1 MTHKFN
7 LPDCQTPRDE
17 ILGATT
23 PGSGG
28 RVKGGT
34 EARAFKRAS
43 RSILDA
49 TDDAIQ
55 SNGVSS
61 RCPTTSRMARQAK
74 CNRLKTTAQ
83 IFMSKPS
90 DKQKAV
96 KPVQDKAVDYDK
108 VLSGVVELLDAAR
121 RASARV
127 VNSLM
132 TATYWEIGR
141 RIVEHEQAG
150 KERAAYGAELLT
162 RLSADLTKRFG
173 RGFSVDNLERA
184 RKFFLTFASAK
195 KSATSLRI
203 SASSAPAPI
212 SATALRKSP
221 SGEVADQLRAI
232 AERFPLPWSHYT
244 RLLRLRS
251 AYAVEFYHTEAVRGG
266 WTVKQ
271 LERQMNSQFY
281 ERIALS
287 RNKAGMLVK
296 GQRQLPEDTV
306 TADDEI
312 RNPFLLEFLGLKDEY
327 SESDLEEALILHL
340 EKFLLE
346 LGNDFTFV
354 GRQRRLRIGH
364 EWFRVDLLLFHRRLR
379 CLVIIDLKI
388 GALVHS
394 DIGQMNLYCNYARA
408 HWTHPDEHPPVGLI
422 LCTQQ
427 DEALARY
434 ALDGLHNKM
443 LVREYLTALPA
454 ESELAREVN
463 RARGVL
469 VRQAESRRMARGK

>member
-1 MTHKFN
+1 MLQPFYSTPTLNQPPLPLKIQPRIGMTHKFN

-195 KSATSLRI
+195 KSATSLRV
-203 SASSAPAPI
+203 SASSAPAPRGLPR
-212 SATALRKSP
+212 SRC
-221 SGEVADQLRAI
+221 SGPRQ
-232 AERFPLPWSHYT
+232 
-244 RLLRLRS
+244 
-251 AYAVEFYHTEAVRGG
+251 GG
-266 WTVKQ
+266 
-271 LERQMNSQFY
+271 
-281 ERIALS
+281 
-287 RNKAGMLVK
+287 
-296 GQRQLPEDTV
+296 GQR
-306 TADDEI
+306 
-312 RNPFLLEFLGLKDEY
+312 
-327 SESDLEEALILHL
+327 
-340 EKFLLE
+340 
-346 LGNDFTFV
+346 
-354 GRQRRLRIGH
+354 
-364 EWFRVDLLLFHRRLR
+364 
-379 CLVIIDLKI
+379 C
-388 GALVHS
+388 
-394 DIGQMNLYCNYARA
+394 AR
-408 HWTHPDEHPPVGLI
+408 PRSCG
-422 LCTQQ
+422 
-427 DEALARY
+427 
-434 ALDGLHNKM
+434 
-443 LVREYLTALPA
+443 
-454 ESELAREVN
+454 
-463 RARGVL
+463 
-469 VRQAESRRMARGK
+469 

>member
-1 MTHKFN
+1 
-7 LPDCQTPRDE
+7 
-17 ILGATT
+17 
-23 PGSGG
+23 
-28 RVKGGT
+28 
-34 EARAFKRAS
+34 
-43 RSILDA
+43 
-49 TDDAIQ
+49 
-55 SNGVSS
+55 
-61 RCPTTSRMARQAK
+61 MARQAK
-74 CNRLKTTAQ
+74 CNRLKTTTQ
-83 IFMSKPS
+83 IFMSKTS

-96 KPVQDKAVDYDK
+96 KSVQHKAVDYDK

-184 RKFFLTFASAK
+184 RKFFLTFAAAK
-195 KSATSLRI
+195 KSATVLRI

>member
-1 MTHKFN
+1 
-7 LPDCQTPRDE
+7 
-17 ILGATT
+17 
-23 PGSGG
+23 
-28 RVKGGT
+28 
-34 EARAFKRAS
+34 
-43 RSILDA
+43 
-49 TDDAIQ
+49 
-55 SNGVSS
+55 
-61 RCPTTSRMARQAK
+61 
-74 CNRLKTTAQ
+74 
-83 IFMSKPS
+83 MSKP
-90 DKQKAV
+90 KTGKLIQH
-96 KPVQDKAVDYDK
+96 KPADYEK

-150 KERAAYGAELLT
+150 KERAAYGTELLIL
-162 RLSADLTKRFG
+162 LSADLTNRFG

-184 RKFFLTFASAK
+184 RKFYLTFTSAK
-195 KSATSLRI
+195 KSATPLRI
-203 SASSAPAPI
+203 SAPARLTPI
-212 SATALRKSP
+212 SAMPLRISQ
-221 SGEVADQLRAI
+221 GDEVADRLREI
-232 AERFPLPWSHYT
+232 AARFPLPWSHYT
-244 RLLRLRS
+244 RMLRLRS

-281 ERIALS
+281 ERTALS
-287 RNKAGMLVK
+287 RNKTGMLVK
-296 GQRQLPEDTV
+296 GQRRLPGDKV
-306 TADDEI
+306 SADEEI

-327 SESDLEEALILHL
+327 SESDLEEALIFHL

-346 LGNDFTFV
+346 LGNDFAFV

-388 GALVHS
+388 GALVHA

-408 HWTHPDEHPPVGLI
+408 HWTQPDEHPPVGLI

-434 ALDGLHNKM
+434 ALDGLQNKM
-443 LVREYLTALPA
+443 LVREYLTALPP

-463 RARGVL
+463 RAREVL
-469 VRQAESRRMARGK
+469 VRQAEVRRQARRFH

>member
-1 MTHKFN
+1 MQTHQNQPAVTVPMSKTSDK
-7 LPDCQTPRDE
+7 P
-17 ILGATT
+17 
-23 PGSGG
+23 
-28 RVKGGT
+28 KGPK
-34 EARAFKRAS
+34 A
-43 RSILDA
+43 
-49 TDDAIQ
+49 
-55 SNGVSS
+55 V
-61 RCPTTSRMARQAK
+61 QAK
-74 CNRLKTTAQ
+74 PT
-83 IFMSKPS
+83 
-90 DKQKAV
+90 
-96 KPVQDKAVDYDK
+96 DYSE
-108 VLSGVVELLDAAR
+108 VLAGVVELLDAAR

-141 RIVEHEQAG
+141 RIVEHEQRG
-150 KERAAYGAELLT
+150 KHRAVYGEELLS
-162 RLSADLTKRFG
+162 RLSLDLTRRFG

-184 RKFFLTFASAK
+184 RKFYLTFVTAS
-195 KSATSLRI
+195 KSATPLRI
-203 SASSAPAPI
+203 SESASVAPI

-221 SGEVADQLRAI
+221 AGEMVEQLREI

-281 ERIALS
+281 ERTALS
-287 RNKAGMLVK
+287 RNKAAMLVK
-296 GQRQLPEDTV
+296 GQRRLPEDKL
-306 TADDEI
+306 TADEEI

-327 SESDLEEALILHL
+327 SESDLEEGLILHL
-340 EKFLLE
+340 EKFLME
-346 LGNDFTFV
+346 LGNDFAFV
-354 GRQRRLRIGH
+354 GRQRRLRVGH
-364 EWFRVDLLLFHRRLR
+364 EWYRVDLLLFHRRLR
-379 CLVIIDLKI
+379 CLVIIDLKT
-388 GALVHS
+388 GALDHA

-408 HWTHPDEHPPVGLI
+408 HWTQPDEHPPVGLI

-443 LVREYLTALPA
+443 LVREYLTALPP

-463 RARGVL
+463 RAREVL
-469 VRQAESRRMARGK
+469 VRQVEARRMARRK

>member
-1 MTHKFN
+1 MSLAEQRRKAGKGVQHK
-7 LPDCQTPRDE
+7 PAGYD
-17 ILGATT
+17 
-23 PGSGG
+23 
-28 RVKGGT
+28 
-34 EARAFKRAS
+34 
-43 RSILDA
+43 
-49 TDDAIQ
+49 
-55 SNGVSS
+55 GVL
-61 RCPTTSRMARQAK
+61 A
-74 CNRLKTTAQ
+74 
-83 IFMSKPS
+83 
-90 DKQKAV
+90 
-96 KPVQDKAVDYDK
+96 
-108 VLSGVVELLDAAR
+108 GVVELLDAAR

-127 VNSLM
+127 VDSLM

-141 RIVEHEQAG
+141 RIVDHEQAG
-150 KERAAYGAELLT
+150 KERAAYGEEILT
-162 RLSADLTKRFG
+162 RLSADLKKRFG

-184 RKFFLTFASAK
+184 RKFYLTFASAK
-195 KSATSLRI
+195 RSATALRI

-212 SATALRKSP
+212 SATALRKFQVE
-221 SGEVADQLRAI
+221 EVIEQLRNI
-232 AERFPLPWSHYT
+232 AECFPLPWSHYT

-251 AYAVEFYHTEAVRGG
+251 AYALEFYHTEAVRGG

-281 ERIALS
+281 ERTALS
-287 RNKAGMLVK
+287 QNKAAMLLK
-296 GQRQLPEDTV
+296 GQRRLPQDKV
-306 TADDEI
+306 SADEEI

-327 SESDLEEALILHL
+327 SERDLEEALIRHL

-346 LGNDFTFV
+346 LGNDFAFV

-379 CLVIIDLKI
+379 CVVIVDLKI
-388 GALVHS
+388 GALVHG

-408 HWTHPDEHPPVGLI
+408 HWTQPDEYPPVGLI

-434 ALDGLHNKM
+434 ALGGLHNKM

-463 RARGVL
+463 RARKTL
-469 VRQAESRRMARGK
+469 VRQVEARRVARGKSR

>member
-1 MTHKFN
+1 
-7 LPDCQTPRDE
+7 
-17 ILGATT
+17 
-23 PGSGG
+23 
-28 RVKGGT
+28 
-34 EARAFKRAS
+34 
-43 RSILDA
+43 
-49 TDDAIQ
+49 
-55 SNGVSS
+55 
-61 RCPTTSRMARQAK
+61 
-74 CNRLKTTAQ
+74 
-83 IFMSKPS
+83 MSKPS
-90 DKQKAV
+90 HKRKTG
-96 KPVQDKAVDYDK
+96 KPIQHKPADYDK
-108 VLSGVVELLDAAR
+108 VLFGMVELLDAAR

-141 RIVEHEQAG
+141 RIVEHDQAG
-150 KERAAYGAELLT
+150 KERAAYGAELLIL
-162 RLSADLTKRFG
+162 LSADLTKRFG

-184 RKFFLTFASAK
+184 RKFFLTFTSTQ
-195 KSATSLRI
+195 KSATPLRI
-203 SASSAPAPI
+203 SAPTDLSPI
-212 SATALRKSP
+212 SATALRKSQ
-221 SGEVADQLRAI
+221 GNEMIEWLRDI
-232 AERFPLPWSHYT
+232 AARFPLPWSHYT

-251 AYAVEFYHTEAVRGG
+251 TFQVQFYHTEAVRGG

-281 ERIALS
+281 ERTALS
-287 RNKAGMLVK
+287 RNKGGMLVK
-296 GQRQLPEDTV
+296 GQRRVPEDKV
-306 TADDEI
+306 SADEEI
-312 RNPFLLEFLGLKDEY
+312 RSPFLLEFLGLKDEY

-346 LGNDFTFV
+346 LGNDFAFV

-388 GALVHS
+388 GALVHG

-408 HWTHPDEHPPVGLI
+408 HWTQPDEHPPVGLI
-422 LCTQQ
+422 LCTQK

-434 ALDGLHNKM
+434 ALDGLRNKL

-463 RARGVL
+463 RARAAL
-469 VRQAESRRMARGK
+469 VRHAEMRRMARRK

>member
-1 MTHKFN
+1 MN
-7 LPDCQTPRDE
+7 
-17 ILGATT
+17 
-23 PGSGG
+23 
-28 RVKGGT
+28 
-34 EARAFKRAS
+34 KRS
-43 RSILDA
+43 NKEKTGKRIQQKA
-49 TDDAIQ
+49 TD
-55 SNGVSS
+55 
-61 RCPTTSRMARQAK
+61 
-74 CNRLKTTAQ
+74 
-83 IFMSKPS
+83 
-90 DKQKAV
+90 
-96 KPVQDKAVDYDK
+96 YDT
-108 VLSGVVELLDAAR
+108 VLTGVVELLDAAR
-121 RASARV
+121 RAAARV

-141 RIVEHEQAG
+141 RIIEHEQQG
-150 KERAAYGAELLT
+150 KERAAYGEEILS

-184 RKFFLTFASAK
+184 RKFHLLFPSFK
-195 KSATSLRI
+195 KSATPLRI
-203 SASSAPAPI
+203 SAPSAAGRI
-212 SATALRKSP
+212 SATVLRKSP
-221 SGEVADQLRAI
+221 GEGVIERLGGIAD
-232 AERFPLPWSHYT
+232 RFPLPWSHYT

-251 AYAVEFYHTEAVRGG
+251 AYAVEFYQTEAVRGG

-271 LERQMNSQFY
+271 LERQINSQFY
-281 ERIALS
+281 ERTALS
-287 RNKAGMLVK
+287 RNKAAMLVK
-296 GQRQLPEDTV
+296 GQHRLP
-306 TADDEI
+306 ADKVSADEEI

-327 SESDLEEALILHL
+327 SESDLEEALIGHL

-346 LGNDFTFV
+346 LGNDFAFV

-388 GALVHS
+388 GALVHG

-408 HWTHPDEHPPVGLI
+408 HWTQPDEQPPVGLI

-443 LVREYLTALPA
+443 LVREYLTALPP

-469 VRQAESRRMARGK
+469 VRQVEARRLARRK

>member
-1 MTHKFN
+1 
-7 LPDCQTPRDE
+7 
-17 ILGATT
+17 
-23 PGSGG
+23 
-28 RVKGGT
+28 
-34 EARAFKRAS
+34 
-43 RSILDA
+43 
-49 TDDAIQ
+49 
-55 SNGVSS
+55 
-61 RCPTTSRMARQAK
+61 
-74 CNRLKTTAQ
+74 
-83 IFMSKPS
+83 MSKS
-90 DKQKAV
+90 DK
-96 KPVQDKAVDYDK
+96 KPNAGKPIQHRPAGYDS

-150 KERAAYGAELLT
+150 KERAAYGEEILT
-162 RLSADLTKRFG
+162 RLSADLKKRFG

-184 RKFFLTFASAK
+184 RKFYLTFPSAT
-195 KSATSLRI
+195 KSATPLRI
-203 SASSAPAPI
+203 SASTAPAPI
-212 SATALRKSP
+212 SAKVLRKS
-221 SGEVADQLRAI
+221 EVEEVVERLRNI

-281 ERIALS
+281 ERTALS
-287 RNKAGMLVK
+287 RNKAAMLVK
-296 GQRQLPEDTV
+296 GQRRLPEDKV
-306 TADDEI
+306 SADEEI

-327 SESDLEEALILHL
+327 SESDLEEALIRHL

-346 LGNDFTFV
+346 LGNDFAFV

-388 GALVHS
+388 GALVHG

-408 HWTHPDEHPPVGLI
+408 QWTQPDEHPPVGLI

-443 LVREYLTALPA
+443 LVREYLTALPP
-454 ESELAREVN
+454 ESELAREIS
-463 RARGVL
+463 RAREVL
-469 VRQAESRRMARGK
+469 VRQVEARRLARWKSR

>member
-1 MTHKFN
+1 
-7 LPDCQTPRDE
+7 
-17 ILGATT
+17 
-23 PGSGG
+23 
-28 RVKGGT
+28 
-34 EARAFKRAS
+34 
-43 RSILDA
+43 
-49 TDDAIQ
+49 
-55 SNGVSS
+55 
-61 RCPTTSRMARQAK
+61 
-74 CNRLKTTAQ
+74 
-83 IFMSKPS
+83 MSKPS
-90 DKQKAV
+90 NKPSDRKAANP
-96 KPVQDKAVDYDK
+96 KPTDYNE

-141 RIVEHEQAG
+141 RIVEHEQRGQHRAG
-150 KERAAYGAELLT
+150 YGEEILARLSIDLT
-162 RLSADLTKRFG
+162 RRFG

-184 RKFFLTFASAK
+184 RKFYLTFLSAK
-195 KSATSLRI
+195 KSATALRI
-203 SASSAPAPI
+203 SSSTAIAPI
-212 SATALRKSP
+212 SATPLRKSQA
-221 SGEVADQLRAI
+221 GEMVERLRGI

-281 ERIALS
+281 ERTALS
-287 RNKAGMLVK
+287 RDKAAMLVK
-296 GQRQLPEDTV
+296 GQRRLPGDSIS
-306 TADDEI
+306 ADEEI

-327 SESDLEEALILHL
+327 SENDLEEALILHL

-346 LGNDFTFV
+346 LGNDFAFV

-364 EWFRVDLLLFHRRLR
+364 EWYRVDLLLFHRRLR

-388 GALVHS
+388 GPLAHA

-443 LVREYLTALPA
+443 LVREYLTALPP

-463 RARGVL
+463 RVREVL
-469 VRQAESRRMARGK
+469 VRQAEARRMAKEK

>member
-1 MTHKFN
+1 
-7 LPDCQTPRDE
+7 
-17 ILGATT
+17 
-23 PGSGG
+23 
-28 RVKGGT
+28 
-34 EARAFKRAS
+34 
-43 RSILDA
+43 
-49 TDDAIQ
+49 
-55 SNGVSS
+55 
-61 RCPTTSRMARQAK
+61 
-74 CNRLKTTAQ
+74 
-83 IFMSKPS
+83 MSKTN
-90 DKQKAV
+90 DKQKPGKAIQH
-96 KPVQDKAVDYDK
+96 KPADYDR

-132 TATYWEIGR
+132 TATYWEMGR
-141 RIVEHEQAG
+141 RIVEHEQRGQHRAG
-150 KERAAYGAELLT
+150 YGEELLT

-184 RKFFLTFASAK
+184 RKFFLTFTSGK
-195 KSATSLRI
+195 KSATTLRI
-203 SASSAPAPI
+203 SAPADLSPI
-212 SATALRKSP
+212 SATALRKSQG
-221 SGEVADQLRAI
+221 GEMIEWLRDI
-232 AERFPLPWSHYT
+232 AARFPLPWSHYT

-251 AYAVEFYHTEAVRGG
+251 AFAVEFYHIEAVRGG

-281 ERIALS
+281 ERTALS

-296 GQRQLPEDTV
+296 GQRRLPEDKV
-306 TADDEI
+306 SADEEI
-312 RNPFLLEFLGLKDEY
+312 RSPFLLEFLGLKDEY

-346 LGNDFTFV
+346 LGNDFAFV

-388 GALVHS
+388 GALVHG
-394 DIGQMNLYCNYARA
+394 DIGQMNLYCNYARV
-408 HWTHPDEHPPVGLI
+408 HWTQPDEHPPVGLI
-422 LCTQQ
+422 LCTQK

-434 ALDGLHNKM
+434 ALDGLHNKL
-443 LVREYLTALPA
+443 LVREYLTALPP

-463 RARGVL
+463 RARTVL
-469 VRQAESRRMARGK
+469 VRHVEARRMARRK

>member
-1 MTHKFN
+1 MKKRIPHIATVK
-7 LPDCQTPRDE
+7 
-17 ILGATT
+17 GATANA
-23 PGSGG
+23 GYS
-28 RVKGGT
+28 
-34 EARAFKRAS
+34 A
-43 RSILDA
+43 
-49 TDDAIQ
+49 
-55 SNGVSS
+55 
-61 RCPTTSRMARQAK
+61 
-74 CNRLKTTAQ
+74 
-83 IFMSKPS
+83 
-90 DKQKAV
+90 
-96 KPVQDKAVDYDK
+96 
-108 VLSGVVELLDAAR
+108 VLSETVALLDAAR

-132 TATYWEIGR
+132 TATNWEIGR
-141 RIVEHEQAG
+141 RIVEFEQGG
-150 KERAAYGAELLT
+150 KVRASYGEKLLT

-184 RKFFLTFASAK
+184 RKFYLTFASAR
-195 KSATSLRI
+195 KSATPLRI
-203 SASSAPAPI
+203 STSNALAPI
-212 SATALRKSP
+212 SATTLRKSP
-221 SGEVADQLRAI
+221 VEEVIERLRGI

-251 AYAVEFYHTEAVRGG
+251 SYAIEFYHAEAVRGG

-271 LERQMNSQFY
+271 LDRQMNSQFY
-281 ERIALS
+281 ERTALS
-287 RNKAGMLVK
+287 RNKAAMLTK
-296 GQRQLPEDTV
+296 GQRRLPEDKV
-306 TADDEI
+306 SADEEI

-327 SESDLEEALILHL
+327 SESDLEDALIHHL

-346 LGNDFTFV
+346 LGNDFAFV

-379 CLVIIDLKI
+379 CLIIIDLKI
-388 GALVHS
+388 GELVHS

-408 HWTHPDEHPPVGLI
+408 HWMQPDEHPPVGLI

-443 LVREYLTALPA
+443 LVREYLTALPP

-463 RARGVL
+463 RARAVL
-469 VRQAESRRMARGK
+469 VRQVEARRMARRK

>member
-1 MTHKFN
+1 MRKA
-7 LPDCQTPRDE
+7 D
-17 ILGATT
+17 
-23 PGSGG
+23 
-28 RVKGGT
+28 
-34 EARAFKRAS
+34 KR
-43 RSILDA
+43 R
-49 TDDAIQ
+49 
-55 SNGVSS
+55 
-61 RCPTTSRMARQAK
+61 
-74 CNRLKTTAQ
+74 KTG
-83 IFMSKPS
+83 
-90 DKQKAV
+90 KAV
-96 KPVQDKAVDYDK
+96 ETKPAGYDGM
-108 VLSGVVELLDAAR
+108 LTSMVELLDAAR
-121 RASARV
+121 RASARA

-132 TATYWEIGR
+132 TATYWEMGR
-141 RIVEHEQAG
+141 RIVKHEQAG

-184 RKFFLTFASAK
+184 RRFYLTFVSVK
-195 KSATSLRI
+195 NSTTELRI
-203 SASSAPAPI
+203 STSTLLAPI
-212 SATALRKSP
+212 SATPLRKSQG
-221 SGEVADQLRAI
+221 GEMVERLRDVG
-232 AERFPLPWSHYT
+232 ETFPLPWSHYT

-251 AYAVEFYHTEAVRGG
+251 ACAVEFYHAEAVRGG

-287 RNKAGMLVK
+287 RNKAGMLAK
-296 GQRQLPEDTV
+296 GQNRLPKDKV
-306 TADDEI
+306 SADEEI

-346 LGNDFTFV
+346 LGNDFAFV

-388 GALVHS
+388 GPLVHA
-394 DIGQMNLYCNYARA
+394 DIGQMNLYCNYARV
-408 HWTHPDEHPPVGLI
+408 HWTQPDEHLPVGLI

-434 ALDGLHNKM
+434 ALDGVGNKM
-443 LVREYLTALPA
+443 LVREYLTTLPT
-454 ESELAREVN
+454 ELELAREVN
-463 RARGVL
+463 RAREVL
-469 VRQAESRRMARGK
+469 VRQAEARRQPWRE

>member
-1 MTHKFN
+1 M
-7 LPDCQTPRDE
+7 R
-17 ILGATT
+17 
-23 PGSGG
+23 
-28 RVKGGT
+28 
-34 EARAFKRAS
+34 
-43 RSILDA
+43 
-49 TDDAIQ
+49 
-55 SNGVSS
+55 
-61 RCPTTSRMARQAK
+61 
-74 CNRLKTTAQ
+74 
-83 IFMSKPS
+83 KPS
-90 DKQKAV
+90 R
-96 KPVQDKAVDYDK
+96 KPKPGKTIQRKPADYDK

-141 RIVEHEQAG
+141 RIVDHEQAG
-150 KERAAYGAELLT
+150 KERAAYGAELLIL
-162 RLSADLTKRFG
+162 LSADLTKQFG

-184 RKFFLTFASAK
+184 RKFYLTFVSAK
-195 KSATSLRI
+195 KSATPLRI
-203 SASSAPAPI
+203 SSPNVLTPI
-212 SATALRKSP
+212 SATTLRKSQ
-221 SGEVADQLRAI
+221 GEEVADRLREI
-232 AERFPLPWSHYT
+232 ATQFPLPWSHYT

-251 AYAVEFYHTEAVRGG
+251 AYAVEFYHAEAVRGG

-287 RNKAGMLVK
+287 RNKAGMFVK
-296 GQRQLPEDTV
+296 GQRRLPEDKMS
-306 TADDEI
+306 ADEEI

-327 SESDLEEALILHL
+327 SESDLEEALIHHL

-346 LGNDFTFV
+346 LGNDFAFV

-388 GALVHS
+388 GALVHA

-408 HWTHPDEHPPVGLI
+408 HWTQPDEHPPVGLI

-454 ESELAREVN
+454 ESDLAREVN
-463 RARGVL
+463 RARSVL
-469 VRQAESRRMARGK
+469 VRQIESRRAARRK